1 MSNELTQ
8 KKQMTFSQFLTQ
20 DAIKNKINSIVGSD
34 KGASFVSG
42 LLSAVTSN
50 PTLSECS
57 QPSLLNCALL
67 GSSLNLSPSPQL
79 GMYYMVPYE
88 NTKVI
93 DGEKFKVKEAQF
105 QLGWKG
111 YVQLALRTGQYKNIS
126 AISVKEGELKSFNR
140 LTDEVEIEFIENDA
154 EREKAKTIGYIAYF
168 KLINGFEK
176 TIYWSKEKMEAHA
189 DKYSKAFSLESYKKL
204 QKGEIPEKEMWKY
217 SSYWYKDFDGMAY
230 KTLIRQL
237 ISKWGIMS
245 TEMEL
250 AFRNDMA
257 VIREDNTPDYIDN
270 QEEPVE
276 KPITI
281 GKEKIIELAKLVGE
295 DGSKLAIINEYGYE
309 TINQIEEKDYDEIY
323 KKLGGK

>member
-1 MSNELTQ
+1 MGSELVQ

-20 DAIKNKINSIVGSD
+20 DSIKNKINSIVGSD
-34 KGASFVSG
+34 KGTSFVSG

-50 PTLSECS
+50 PTLSECT

-79 GMYYMVPYE
+79 GQYYMVPYD
-88 NTKVI
+88 NNKL
-93 DGEKFKVKEAQF
+93 GVKEAQF

-126 AISVKEGELKSFNR
+126 AVDIKEGELKSFNR
-140 LTDEVEIEFIENDA
+140 LTDEVEVEFIQNDT

-176 TIYWSKEKMEAHA
+176 TIYWSKEKMELHA
-189 DKYSKAFSLESYKKL
+189 DKYSKAFKL
-204 QKGEIPEKEMWKY
+204 DAYEKLKKGEIPQKDMWKY

-245 TEMEL
+245 TEMEI
-250 AFRNDMA
+250 AFKNDMA
-257 VIREDNTPDYIDN
+257 VIREDNTPDYVDN
-270 QEEPVE
+270 QVEEVE
-276 KPITI
+276 KPKTI
-281 GKEKIIELAKLVGE
+281 NKDQIIKLATLIGE
-295 DGSKLAIINEYGYE
+295 DSSKLAIINDHGYKV
-309 TINQIEEKDYDEIY
+309 INDIEEKDYEIILSEL
-323 KKLGGK
+323 KGE